1 MKVCVFRVPTHIL
14 STLSPLTPLPLLPSF
29 CSHPRLS
36 VPSSTYQASLVLC
49 CAVPCRAVPCRAV
62 PCRAVLCCAVRCGMQ
77 AGGAGVSAWHV
88 RSASCTATTL
98 ALPSAHACVG
108 AFPEPHELA
117 RLEISYLTS
126 RCGLGYRGPRI
137 ARLAADV
144 ASGAIDL
151 EALQRDCL
159 QENSPSGGDVATVG
173 TVSEMADEPAVG
185 GGARNKQRSEGE
197 EMSQRA
203 RARGAGDVGVDA
215 IGGACRRKRRRSW
228 DDGGEMK
235 AAKAAEEKQAPVVR
249 GNCSPTAREEVPCS
263 GTAVQTHSAM
273 RGRQAGTG
281 RRKGSGRGKEG
292 EVGWEEAVRQRV
304 QRLPGFGPFSS
315 ANALQC
321 MGVFCFVPADSET
334 VRHLQRVFGR
344 IAHLPRAR
352 YHAITGHNMRTARG
366 AAVGGRGGGG
376 EASHG
381 GGGDAVEAKAGGSG
395 GGGGVMVSAQRRHT
409 GRRCS
414 QGRSTS
420 RTSRSR
426 GEAEGDS
433 GVDEGGAGRGGTIGE
448 SRAHAATAGVV
459 HPAREVSAATDGAGV
474 AAGSGDGR
482 VCVQCGVA
490 GMGVRRS
497 RRVMAQRT
505 QCSTASG
512 TAACSKCWVL
522 RGGVQQQGVDGTS
535 RERGNGRRRGHSGGG
550 ERGGDTGVGRMQGA
564 GGGGRRGSAAV
575 GRGRGKR
582 RRELERGE
590 VGGSEVG
597 EERGGEAGMAMV
609 VQSGEEEGRE
619 CVRSGAGQAAEQ
631 QQRENAQGQQ
641 RLEQQGGEQAWVQG
655 EQQAANFHTGVEM
668 GTAGAWAVGAVQA
681 SSDGGTVG
689 GQEAEAC
696 GKGRAGHE
704 EVAGRH
710 RPNRRLLL

>member
-1 MKVCVFRVPTHIL
+1 MAAQELRWLTYLLTDLVLPTHAPCTLPHLLPPAPAL
-14 STLSPLTPLPLLPSF
+14 SSPLQAQVQRMLRLSPACQAAVQAFHRRHPAAAAAGFGRLFRSPSLFEDLVKAQLLCNCGWGRSLGMARALCLLHRHHFGPPL
-29 CSHPRLS
+29 
-36 VPSSTYQASLVLC
+36 
-49 CAVPCRAVPCRAV
+49 
-62 PCRAVLCCAVRCGMQ
+62 
-77 AGGAGVSAWHV
+77 GARDS
-88 RSASCTATTL
+88 
-98 ALPSAHACVG
+98 PECVG

-228 DDGGEMK
+228 DDGGGEMK

-263 GTAVQTHSAM
+263 GTAA
-273 RGRQAGTG
+273 RGHAGCTAGTVDALAA
-281 RRKGSGRGKEG
+281 RAYAAHAPFQFLAYWWEVWG
-292 EVGWEEAVRQRV
+292 EYE
-304 QRLPGFGPFSS
+304 
-315 ANALQC
+315 
-321 MGVFCFVPADSET
+321 
-334 VRHLQRVFGR
+334 RVFGR
-344 IAHLPRAR
+344 MAHLPRAR
-352 YHAITGHNMRTARG
+352 YHAITGHNMRTAGG
-366 AAVGGRGGGG
+366 AAVGGRGGGD

-409 GRRCS
+409 GRRRS

-433 GVDEGGAGRGGTIGE
+433 GVDEGGAGRGGIIGK

-459 HPAREVSAATDGAGV
+459 HPAGEVSAATDGAGV

-550 ERGGDTGVGRMQGA
+550 ERGGDSGVGRMQGA